1 VVVDTCSESRGGSLT
16 GLFYQG
22 VNELL
27 AIGNG
32 GVYDTVILERWW
44 RSSQMTEPAI
54 SQSFLG
60 TPASLPFHA
69 ILGVPHPLWLILP
82 AALVLWLGLKK
93 NRPWMAAVGLVIVA
107 FRMEW
112 ALCIFL
118 GLLWRK
124 HFKTVVVAGVITTLL
139 WVGSSLFWGSEITG
153 GWLNSLQHPPASVNP
168 GFGLMGLIPGD
179 SGAVIPMSWFVYG
192 LSACVS
198 LEAFRRMPAHQ
209 AVAFSLVW
217 ALVFSP
223 QVELVDWLLLI
234 PLFLAFFPHPARP
247 ALVAFFAV
255 LVLSLIQLPQLIVLV
270 VLFLLRM
277 AWLNSGLREQV
288 V

>member
-1 VVVDTCSESRGGSLT
+1 MVDVTCSKWRGGSLT

-44 RSSQMTEPAI
+44 RSSQLTEPAI

-69 ILGVPHPLWLILP
+69 ILGLPHPLLLILP
-82 AALVLWLGLKK
+82 AAIVLWVGLKK
-93 NRPWMAAVGLVIVA
+93 KWPWLAGFGLAVLA

-112 ALCIFL
+112 AVCIVL

-124 HFKTVVVAGVITTLL
+124 HFKTVVVAGSITTLL
-139 WVGSSLFWGSEITG
+139 WAASSLFWGPEITL
-153 GWLNSLQHPPASVNP
+153 GWLSSLQHPPATVSP
-168 GFGLMGLIPGD
+168 GFGLMGLVPGD

-192 LSACVS
+192 LSAGVAF
-198 LEAFRRMPAHQ
+198 EAFRRMPVHQ
-209 AVAFSLVW
+209 AMAFSLIW
-217 ALVFSP
+217 AVVFSP
-223 QVELVDWLLLI
+223 QVEFLDWFLLI
-234 PLFLAFFPHPARP
+234 PLFLAFFPYPARP
-247 ALVAFFAV
+247 VLVACGAF
-255 LVLSLIQLPQLIVLV
+255 LVLSLIQLPQLAVLV

-277 AWLNSGLREQV
+277 AWLNSGLKEQV